1 MVFLVKGS
9 ILVCLLCLNTVKS
22 EDGAFYGGSISY
34 KLEEIAGKKIAH
46 IELITGWKL
55 GEGPCGANCSKRDVN
70 KVVNERRSQKE
81 QSSGI
86 QNYFGNF
93 STDYTDQNRA
103 TIERD
108 LNTIVRFNY
117 TEWVIAVSEQAMWE
131 QELMKFSFEMAD
143 AAEDINYDGSFWRP
157 LMYGNNFKWHFQTK
171 AVHSVRSDTNRMNNC
186 PQVVI
191 KAFYRVKLNTVSTIR
206 IPMMDPDGDIVR
218 CFMAAFVE
226 GGKLK
231 EAPGVKVQN
240 ESGTNVC
247 KVSINADISFG
258 YTDDSWIAIPLTFRD
273 YNTKKIHFGKN
284 DKIPGKFSLSST
296 SAQFVVQ
303 ILENLVTPE
312 FVSPTVEG
320 DHIFIAYT
328 GSVWSVDIY
337 AQAPVN
343 TTIYEFIPLGRN
355 REPITVSTIKEEKT
369 RDRVKYATMSWE
381 PSLDDIGQ
389 HILCTRVVDS
399 TGVDADELRCFVLE
413 VKADTFN
420 HSSTKHPGKPYFI
433 DIPSVDQFVN
443 CKIAATCLIPLFV
456 KSAAQVKTI
465 QVTESFTDETA
476 IGKVEAVTYS
486 GETVYKAILSF
497 THFMPGVEKICLSAT
512 DINNITSE
520 EVCISSEIEPP
531 DPCLSAPCRNS
542 ATCRSNRRTGTF
554 ICECLSSQFH
564 GSLCEKQSDP
574 CDPNPCNK
582 DHITQAVG
590 ASMTCYCLCKS
601 GFTGKHCEEDIFD
614 CRNDSCDITRGTCRD
629 QVNSVTCDCY
639 SRYSGD
645 NCTTDKC
652 PNAGSGIIA
661 CPADGCSPDQCS
673 GNGVCSQ
680 GGHCTC
686 RRGFATDS
694 RCSSSVV
701 QYPGVTGVKFVAP
714 TPKDRSQYTCVIA
727 SNTIKPCH
735 LSVYLA
741 STGSTPTL
749 NLETTRDLSISTIM
763 GNVNL
768 SRALQGINNVYSTD
782 IVIQGNV
789 KDKNGHYICLT
800 AREGSSEAELCLELK
815 FIIAPQL
822 DPLQKNA
829 TIKFV
834 DPTQVEG
841 SRLVSY
847 VNETYTVMLFT
858 TYTSTCENVISTT
871 EGVTVFA
878 PVYDGVSACVTE
890 ASFVFSNVGTFDV
903 CFQSA
908 KTSFQKRCF
917 IAEGLT
923 KDSGNPCLSSPCQN
937 NGHCFP
943 NGTSGFQC
951 ICQVNYVGQQ
961 CQEGPCPIGDCQNDA
976 YCKINDGNKTCI
988 CKAGSKGPKCEVQ
1001 SSQNKPEMTFTDAAK
1016 PKLFECVI
1024 YQPCSISLLL
1034 TGQIGG
1040 KPKVSTGY
1048 VSPTILLDDIQ
1059 TVDRHLSGSYQVNIK
1074 LKAKKVGIKDV
1085 CIQSLDSTGTN
1096 KDELCFKV
1104 NVITE
1109 VSALYGFEDRP
1120 HFVYPSLPNNAKVEC
1135 QENELCHVL
1144 YEITPGDGNEK
1155 QCVSAKPTGKVEVQT
1170 YHLFTSCESCT
1181 PGQSNTGNCSLDI
1194 SMQTN
1199 AADVG
1204 QHKTF
1209 CVALSLTGTSVTGE
1223 SRCFDVSVV
1232 SKAKGEEKKGCQLIE
1247 CKNGGFCDGHI
1258 PKQPVCFCKKGYFG
1272 EKCDGGGTSPVTSTH
1287 SQSFIGDLSIP
1298 SEIKCNVGQ
1307 TCAIPFEVVTAI
1319 GQQPDVSL
1327 GYADPRLMPGEPTYT
1342 PFGSTNA
1349 VNTGTVDINPSEV
1362 GTFRLCLQTNVNSKT
1377 EEELCVAVKV
1387 SDDAEV
1393 HIDMSKPHFINPTL
1407 PKDSTLLCTIKK
1419 PCHLD
1424 LYSTKGDD
1432 FGVPGKCPKVIET
1445 SMSHDTGILIFTP
1458 EYQSRSCMSDVTY
1471 TAAVEETRTLCFQA
1485 TLPGKKGET
1494 RCYTVKSVADITK
1507 EVSSPCTGTTCDNGG
1522 KCIADQKLIPVE
1534 ANCICALGFTGRDC
1548 KTVIKNITDLP
1559 GIKNLQNLS
1568 GINQH
1573 FDGNSAV
1580 PTDVECDEKNP
1591 CCVVVPYHG
1600 DINKPPLFG
1609 FKDTDLTVTLNT
1621 TVTADK
1627 SQQNLQFFQT
1637 CVKGVPGKKHRM
1649 CIQTTADGT
1658 TKGINIDEICFE
1670 VEFKSGGQDHS
1681 STEPKFTGSLSNGS
1695 SVVCQPKSICHIPVI
1710 TDKKSGSCEQVKECG
1725 AGMTGTHVF
1734 KTTEVGD
1741 KCVTDVAVKTDEDG
1755 NADTLC
1761 ISAGLGGEEREM
1773 KVLTKVSNEFGP
1785 CQKKHCLNGGRCNST
1800 TETTAVCECTPGY
1813 SGGVCEV
1820 TPCMG
1825 ITCYNGGQCIADLT
1839 SIPVKAN
1846 CICSRGFTGND
1857 CKKVV
1862 ESTNNLPGIRNL
1874 PNTTVIKQH
1883 FDSNSAIPTH
1893 VKCDELNPC
1902 CVIVPYQGD
1911 SNKPPIFGFKDTDLI
1926 STLNATVA
1934 ADKSQQNLQ
1943 YFQTCVKSVPG
1954 KKHRMCIQTT
1964 ANGTTEGINIDEI
1977 CFEVEFKSGGQD
1989 HSSTEP
1995 KFTSSLSNGS
2005 SVLCQPKSICHIP
2018 VITDKKSGSCEQVKE
2033 CGAGMT
2039 GTHVF
2044 KTTEVGDKCVTDV
2057 AIKTRENGNTDT
2069 LCISAGLGGEEREM
2083 KVLTK
2088 VSNEFGPCQ
2097 KKHCLNGGRCNSTT
2111 ETTAVCECP
2120 PGYSGNLCEA
2130 VESTNNLPGVR
2141 NLPNTTVIKQHFDG
2155 NSAIPTDVKCDEV
2168 NPCCVIVPYQGDS
2181 NKPPLFGY
2189 KDSDLTVTQKTTMT
2203 TEKSQHDLQYF
2214 QTCVKGVPGKQHR
2227 MCIQTTTNGT
2237 IQGINVDEICFE
2249 VEFKSG
2255 GQGHSST
2262 EPKFRGSL
2270 SNGSS
2275 VLCQTKSICHIP
2287 VITDKKSGSCEQVKE
2302 CGAGMTG
2309 IHVFKTT
2316 EVGNKCVTDVAI
2328 KTSEDGNTDTL
2339 CISAGP
2345 GGEEREIKVLTKT
2358 SNKFGPCQQ
2367 KHCLNGGRCN
2377 STTETSAVCECPLHY
2392 SGVVCE
2398 TELKTTTTT
2407 STQAS
2412 TTIETPTATK
2422 ATTTLTDSTTPAAA
2436 TTAKTATDA
2445 STTPSAATTPITT
2458 TTTKASTK
2466 PTTATKIKAPTPSSA
2481 VTTTDSRTAPSA
2493 ATIAKAA
2500 TAPSTATI
2508 TKATTPSAVKT
2519 NKAPATHLAV
2529 TTTDSR
2535 TALSA
2540 ATIAKAATA
2549 PSTAT
2554 ITKATTP
2561 SAVKTNKAPTSPS
2574 AVTTTDSRTALSA
2587 ATIAKAATAPSTA
2600 TITKATTP
2608 SAVKTNKAPT
2618 SPSAV
2623 TTTDSRTALSA
2634 ATIAKAATAP
2644 STATITKA
2652 TTPSAV
2658 KTNKAPAT
2666 HSAVTTTDSRTA
2678 LSAATIAKAATAPST
2693 ATITKAT
2700 TPSAVKTNKA
2710 PATHSAVTT
2719 TDSRTALSAATI
2731 AKAATAPS
2739 TATITKATTPSA
2751 VKTNKAPTSPSAVTT
2766 TDSRTALSAATI
2778 AKAATAPSTATIT
2791 KATTPSAV
2799 KTNKATATHSSYSPT
2814 IMKTVPT
2821 ASSFAKSAGTSNTTD
2836 NCDNKKAKQHAR
2848 SMVATGYASCFCMV
2862 KGKKVYVI
2870 KKRPVAE
2877 KKNMFKAAGFGAG
2890 GMVGTLAVGMI
2901 VYAVVNAIRKPRSR
2915 NKPTPRPKRS
2925 SRVHP
2930 ATLNY

>member
-1600 DINKPPLFG
+1600 DINKPP
-1609 FKDTDLTVTLNT
+1609 
-1621 TVTADK
+1621 
-1627 SQQNLQFFQT
+1627 
-1637 CVKGVPGKKHRM
+1637 
-1649 CIQTTADGT
+1649 
-1658 TKGINIDEICFE
+1658 
-1670 VEFKSGGQDHS
+1670 
-1681 STEPKFTGSLSNGS
+1681 
-1695 SVVCQPKSICHIPVI
+1695 
-1710 TDKKSGSCEQVKECG
+1710 
-1725 AGMTGTHVF
+1725 
-1734 KTTEVGD
+1734 
-1741 KCVTDVAVKTDEDG
+1741 
-1755 NADTLC
+1755 
-1761 ISAGLGGEEREM
+1761 
-1773 KVLTKVSNEFGP
+1773 
-1785 CQKKHCLNGGRCNST
+1785 
-1800 TETTAVCECTPGY
+1800 
-1813 SGGVCEV
+1813 
-1820 TPCMG
+1820 
-1825 ITCYNGGQCIADLT
+1825 
-1839 SIPVKAN
+1839 
-1846 CICSRGFTGND
+1846 
-1857 CKKVV
+1857 
-1862 ESTNNLPGIRNL
+1862 
-1874 PNTTVIKQH
+1874 
-1883 FDSNSAIPTH
+1883 
-1893 VKCDELNPC
+1893 
-1902 CVIVPYQGD
+1902 
-1911 SNKPPIFGFKDTDLI
+1911 IFGFKDTDLI

-2120 PGYSGNLCEA
+2120 PGYSGNLCEVAPCTGITCHNGGQCIEDLKSIPVKANCICSRGFTGNDCKKA